1 MTESLFDT
9 LEIPYGRNNRKL
21 VVRGLSLTDVSKI
34 IVDHKEDLDFLF
46 DDKTKD
52 AAKEAVKDDPKAFG
66 WKLVTQFPVL
76 ASKLV
81 ALAADMPDRAGEV
94 MNLPAPVQLNAIE
107 AIYQLTVEDN
117 GGLQDFLDR
126 ILRTIETVKQGMTL

>member
-21 VVRGLSLTDVSKI
+21 VVRGLSLTDVSRI

-46 DDKTKD
+46 DDKTK
-52 AAKEAVKDDPKAFG
+52 EAVKDDPKAFG
-66 WKLVTQFPVL
+66 WKLVSQFPVL